1 MTTSLVTNLNV
12 QDNTLPDETEFSI
25 EEFLASE
32 QAKDLLR
39 FSTAGSV
46 DDGKSTLIG
55 RLLYDSRNV
64 YEDHVRAVTKTQG
77 VGGATAIDFALLT
90 DGLRAEREQGI
101 TIDVAYRY
109 FSTTRRKFIIADTP
123 GHEQYTRNMATG
135 ASTADLAIILVDA
148 RKGILTQSK
157 RHAYIASLLGT
168 RHIVAAVNKM
178 DLVGYSR
185 EVFETLQHDLHE
197 LAKKVGIRELLCIP
211 MSALNGDNV
220 VDRGV
225 EMPWYEGP
233 TLLEHLETV
242 PVEYGA
248 ETEPFRLPVQRVI
261 RPDQNYRGFA
271 GQIAAG
277 TVWPGDRVVALPSGR
292 TSRIKSITTFDGEL
306 ESAGAPL
313 SIAVTLE
320 DELDISRGEMLAAAH
335 EPPVAVSKFVASLV
349 WMDGEALKPFRSY
362 LLKHTSQTV
371 KAMVAVVRY
380 RVNINT
386 LEHEVGTSLEMNAI
400 GFVEIETS
408 KPLFV
413 DLYAANR
420 TTGSFILID
429 PESNATVAAGM
440 IRETLSDAAE
450 AATEKNEVAIVKAGA
465 EFLGLLERQLLSVH
479 VAVVRTKVETPAV
492 LQRLLQAG
500 VVVLIETTGG
510 ASLGVLNEAGVVE
523 FFPVSDASE
532 ESDVVAQRLLEELR
546 NRRVFGPAK
555 AGEGSAR

>member
-1 MTTSLVTNLNV
+1 MTASLVTDVN
-12 QDNTLPDETEFSI
+12 EAEFSI
-25 EEFLASE
+25 EEFLEAE

-77 VGGATAIDFALLT
+77 GGAAAIDFALLT

-148 RKGILTQSK
+148 RKGILTQSR

-178 DLVGYSR
+178 DLVEYSR
-185 EVFETLQHDLHE
+185 EVFETLERDLHQ
-197 LAKKVGIRELLCIP
+197 LAARVGIKELLCIP
-211 MSALNGDNV
+211 ISALNGDNV
-220 VDRGV
+220 VDRG
-225 EMPWYEGP
+225 EAMSWYKGP

-242 PVEYGA
+242 PVAYTGVNA
-248 ETEPFRLPVQRVI
+248 PFRLPVQRVI
-261 RPDQNYRGFA
+261 RPDQHYRGFA

-277 TVWPGDRVVALPSGR
+277 TLWPGDRVMALPSGR
-292 TSRIKSITTFDGEL
+292 TSRVKAITTFDGDL
-306 ESAGAPL
+306 ESASAPL
-313 SIAVTLE
+313 SVAVTLE

-335 EPPVAVSKFVASLV
+335 EPPTITSKVLASLV
-349 WMDGEALKPFRSY
+349 WMDAQPLDAQRTY

-371 KAMVAVVRY
+371 KAMVGTLRY

-386 LEHEVGTSLEMNAI
+386 LEHEPAATLEMNAI
-400 GFVEIETS
+400 GVVELETS

-413 DLYAANR
+413 DLYAENR
-420 TTGSFILID
+420 ATGSFILID
-429 PESNATVAAGM
+429 PVSNATVAAGM
-440 IRETLSDAAE
+440 IREALTGGGVVNPARH
-450 AATEKNEVAIVKAGA
+450 EVAVVKASP
-465 EFLGLLERQLLSVH
+465 EFVAVLEHALLAADVD
-479 VAVVRTKVETPAV
+479 VVRTKAEQPEV
-492 LQRLLQAG
+492 LRRLLRAG
-500 VVVLIETTGG
+500 FVVLIDTADKTSIGLVNAEG
-510 ASLGVLNEAGVVE
+510 ALE
-523 FFPVSDASE
+523 FTSVGSPSDSA
-532 ESDVVAQRLLEELR
+532 DVVAQHLLKELKGKGT
-546 NRRVFGPAK
+546 VATAK
-555 AGEGSAR
+555 AEDGSGR